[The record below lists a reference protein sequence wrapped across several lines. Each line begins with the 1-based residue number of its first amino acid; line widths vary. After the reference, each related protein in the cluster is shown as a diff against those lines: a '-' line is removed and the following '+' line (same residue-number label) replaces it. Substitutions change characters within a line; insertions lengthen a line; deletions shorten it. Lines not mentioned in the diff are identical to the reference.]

1 MEVIKRDWALITKKI
16 EEGKAHE
23 LSEGDTY
30 YLGACTKGSKGG
42 NLREQ
47 PNNSLLAKQRAY
59 SLKQGY
65 LNHIIA
71 SVTKNTNVLYGKLI
85 PSLAIAKKK
94 SIEEIVIE
102 KFKPY
107 YNKSV
112 NEIMWLL
119 KVKLNTKAKSFW
131 YDLTKAIFGIS
142 LKSDIE
148 EFEKAEIVTKT
159 VRIGKHNLPKENMS
173 FPYFEFETLYNEN
186 WIDSEWKHTLD
197 SRFMIV
203 FFRLKKVN

>member
-1 MEVIKRDWALITKKI
+1 MEVIKRDWALITKKN
-16 EEGKAHE
+16 EEVKAHE
-23 LSEGDTY
+23 LFEGDTY

-85 PSLAIAKKK
+85 PSLAVAKKK
-94 SIEEIVIE
+94 SIEEIGIE
-102 KFKPY
+102 KFEPY

-112 NEIMWLL
+112 NEIMGLL
-119 KVKLNTKAKSFW
+119 KVKLNTKAKSF
-131 YDLTKAIFGIS
+131 
-142 LKSDIE
+142 
-148 EFEKAEIVTKT
+148 
-159 VRIGKHNLPKENMS
+159 
-173 FPYFEFETLYNEN
+173 
-186 WIDSEWKHTLD
+186 
-197 SRFMIV
+197 
-203 FFRLKKVN
+203 